1 MKTRKMLSTALLI
14 PALLI
19 LNFGMYSCAGGPS
32 AEEKIARDQMTA
44 GTSDETAPAEKST
57 GEEGYNAAP
66 VTTEQQN
73 KDKDASPP
81 VANDKVPAMIIKTA
95 DISMQVEK
103 YDGARSKILEIIK
116 KHNAYVGSENQTND
130 RYNISNVM
138 VIRVKAENFDAL
150 VDELLK
156 EAIYVDSKKINA
168 EDVTAEFVD
177 VNARLRS
184 KKEAE
189 AQYLEIMKK
198 ARTVNEILEVQQY
211 LRTIREEIESY
222 EGRLKYL
229 NDKVSYS
236 TVNLTFYEKS
246 NVVQIE
252 PGRSFGSRFVEALDW
267 GWKGLVSFFLGLI
280 YIWPL
285 LLITIIGLWL
295 MVRLIK
301 RAKKKRL
308 LKQAKG

>member
-1 MKTRKMLSTALLI
+1 MNTKKMIGTALLI

-19 LNFGMYSCAGGPS
+19 LNLGMYSCASGPS
-32 AEEKIARDQMTA
+32 SEEKTA
-44 GTSDETAPAEKST
+44 IDKTSVSQTDETAPVQKSS
-57 GEEGYNAAP
+57 GEESFDAPPANA
-66 VTTEQQN
+66 EQT
-73 KDKDASPP
+73 KDKDASVP
-81 VANDKVPAMIIKTA
+81 AADDKVPAMIIKTA

-103 YDGARSKILEIIK
+103 YESSRSKILEIIK

-130 RYNISNVM
+130 HYNISNMM
-138 VIRVKAENFDAL
+138 VIRVKAVDFDAL
-150 VDELLK
+150 VEELLK

-177 VNARLRS
+177 VNARLKS

-189 AQYLEIMKK
+189 AQYLDIMKK
-198 ARTVNEILEVQQY
+198 AHTINEILDVQQY

-236 TVNLTFYEKS
+236 TVNLIFYEKS
-246 NVVQIE
+246 NAVQIE

-285 LLITIIGLWL
+285 LLITLVGLWL
-295 MVRLIK
+295 MVRLLK
-301 RAKKKRL
+301 RAKKRRA
-308 LKQAKG
+308 LKKANI

>member
-1 MKTRKMLSTALLI
+1 MAVLI

-19 LNFGMYSCAGGPS
+19 LNFGMAGCGAKSEKEDINIKTS
-32 AEEKIARDQMTA
+32 AYT
-44 GTSDETAPAEKST
+44 TDETAPAEKNKA
-57 GEEGYNAAP
+57 GEEYNESPPSPGEQTKDKGTSAP
-66 VTTEQQN
+66 VA
-73 KDKDASPP
+73 D
-81 VANDKVPAMIIKTA
+81 DKVPAMIIKTA

-103 YDGARSKILEIIK
+103 YDASRTKILQIVK
-116 KHNAYVGSENQTND
+116 KFNAYVGSENQTND
-130 RYNISNVM
+130 HYNISNM
-138 VIRVKAENFDAL
+138 IVIRVKAGDFDAL

-177 VNARLRS
+177 VNARLKS

-229 NDKVSYS
+229 TDKVAYS
-236 TVNLTFYEKS
+236 TVNLSFYEKS

-285 LLITIIGLWL
+285 LLITLVVLWL
-295 MVRLIK
+295 IRRLVK
-301 RAKKKRL
+301 RARKRRL
-308 LKQAKG
+308 QKMQKSDNRQ